1 MSAIPPDWLAGI
13 LGTLILSLLVALAL
27 RWIRL
32 PYTIAL
38 VIVGLILGWLGPSF
52 LPGIVPGGGLMSAE
66 LILFILLPPLLFEG
80 AAGMHI
86 DQLKNNSVPIAL
98 LAIPGVILNTII
110 IGLII
115 WRLVWYGEEN
125 GVLYGLLIGSI
136 LAATDP
142 VSVLALVR
150 TLGAPKRL
158 SVLLEGES
166 LFNDGTAI
174 VIFNIV
180 LVSTLTIIGG
190 EELTTSEVLTESIA
204 KFLTVVIIGTLVGAV
219 LGSVSNWLLENTEDH
234 LVEIALTVALTF
246 GSFLMAELFHGS
258 GVIAVVV
265 AGLLVGN
272 HGIEQGMTP
281 AARIGLHHFWE
292 VVVFLINSML
302 FLMIGYELQTI
313 LVPSTETLVL
323 AFIGIM
329 AASVARIV
337 VFPLTALSNLSKQQ
351 PISKE
356 WQVAM
361 YWGGLRGSI
370 PIALLLL
377 LSHIVHEGTHLEGI
391 DGLIYL
397 SGPAFEKMLIIGF
410 SVVLWTLIFQGL
422 TMKPLLRK
430 LGITGVISE
439 SEQEYEIALAEVIG
453 SKAALVRL
461 NELADDGMISQ
472 KDKEN
477 LSESYLRQEF
487 AAQQRVTL
495 LSRSSIVHAARVE
508 SARREMLLS
517 QIEALREEGRRGT
530 ISTHVS
536 SRILKGLNEALS
548 ESLHERESIEIAS
561 MKTLTEDMQDSTDIE
576 FTDLLPKATEQVT
589 GVSMKSLELNQGEE

>member
-281 AARIGLHHFWE
+281 TARIGLHHFWE

-530 ISTHVS
+530 LSTHVS

>member
-1 MSAIPPDWLAGI
+1 
-13 LGTLILSLLVALAL
+13 
-27 RWIRL
+27 
-32 PYTIAL
+32 
-38 VIVGLILGWLGPSF
+38 
-52 LPGIVPGGGLMSAE
+52 
-66 LILFILLPPLLFEG
+66 
-80 AAGMHI
+80 
-86 DQLKNNSVPIAL
+86 
-98 LAIPGVILNTII
+98 
-110 IGLII
+110 
-115 WRLVWYGEEN
+115 
-125 GVLYGLLIGSI
+125 
-136 LAATDP
+136 
-142 VSVLALVR
+142 
-150 TLGAPKRL
+150 
-158 SVLLEGES
+158 
-166 LFNDGTAI
+166 
-174 VIFNIV
+174 
-180 LVSTLTIIGG
+180 
-190 EELTTSEVLTESIA
+190 
-204 KFLTVVIIGTLVGAV
+204 
-219 LGSVSNWLLENTEDH
+219 
-234 LVEIALTVALTF
+234 
-246 GSFLMAELFHGS
+246 
-258 GVIAVVV
+258 
-265 AGLLVGN
+265 
-272 HGIEQGMTP
+272 
-281 AARIGLHHFWE
+281 
-292 VVVFLINSML
+292 
-302 FLMIGYELQTI
+302 
-313 LVPSTETLVL
+313 
-323 AFIGIM
+323 M

>member
-38 VIVGLILGWLGPSF
+38 VIVGLIMGWIGPSF

-281 AARIGLHHFWE
+281 TARIGLHHFWE

-561 MKTLTEDMQDSTDIE
+561 MKTLTEDMQDSSDIE

-589 GVSMKSLELNQGEE
+589 GVSMESLELNQGDE

>member
-281 AARIGLHHFWE
+281 TARIGLHHFWE

-453 SKAALVRL
+453 SKAALLRL

-561 MKTLTEDMQDSTDIE
+561 MKTLTEDMQDSSDIE

>member
-281 AARIGLHHFWE
+281 TARIGLHHFWE

-561 MKTLTEDMQDSTDIE
+561 MKTLTEDMQDSADIE

>member
-38 VIVGLILGWLGPSF
+38 VIVGLILGWIGPSF

-125 GVLYGLLIGSI
+125 GILYGLLIGSI

-281 AARIGLHHFWE
+281 TARIGLHHFWE

-329 AASVARIV
+329 AASVARLV
-337 VFPLTALSNLSKQQ
+337 LFPLTALSNISKQQ

-391 DGLIYL
+391 NGLIYL
-397 SGPAFEKMLIIGF
+397 SEPAFEKMLIIGF

-453 SKAALVRL
+453 SKAALLRL

-530 ISTHVS
+530 LSTHVS

-561 MKTLTEDMQDSTDIE
+561 MKTLTEDMQDSSDIE

>member
-38 VIVGLILGWLGPSF
+38 VIVGLIMGWIGPSF

-174 VIFNIV
+174 VIFNII

-281 AARIGLHHFWE
+281 TARIGLHHFWE

-391 DGLIYL
+391 NGLIYL

-453 SKAALVRL
+453 SKAALLRL

-548 ESLHERESIEIAS
+548 ESLYERESIEIAS
-561 MKTLTEDMQDSTDIE
+561 MKTLTEDMQDSADIE

>member
-38 VIVGLILGWLGPSF
+38 VIVGLIMGWIGPSF

-174 VIFNIV
+174 VIFNII

-281 AARIGLHHFWE
+281 TARIGLHHFWE

-453 SKAALVRL
+453 SKAALLRL

-548 ESLHERESIEIAS
+548 ESLYERESIEIAS
-561 MKTLTEDMQDSTDIE
+561 MKTLTEDMQDSADIE

>member
-38 VIVGLILGWLGPSF
+38 VIVGLILGWIGPSF

-125 GVLYGLLIGSI
+125 GILYGLLIGSI

-281 AARIGLHHFWE
+281 TARIGLHHFWE

-329 AASVARIV
+329 AASVARLV
-337 VFPLTALSNLSKQQ
+337 LFPLTALSNISKQQ

-391 DGLIYL
+391 NGLIYL
-397 SGPAFEKMLIIGF
+397 SEPAFEKMLIIGF

-453 SKAALVRL
+453 SKAALLRL

-517 QIEALREEGRRGT
+517 QIEALREGGRRGT
-530 ISTHVS
+530 LSTHVS

-561 MKTLTEDMQDSTDIE
+561 MKTLTEDMQDSSDIE

>member
-1 MSAIPPDWLAGI
+1 
-13 LGTLILSLLVALAL
+13 
-27 RWIRL
+27 
-32 PYTIAL
+32 
-38 VIVGLILGWLGPSF
+38 
-52 LPGIVPGGGLMSAE
+52 MSAE

-281 AARIGLHHFWE
+281 TARIGLHHFWE

-453 SKAALVRL
+453 SKAALLRL

-561 MKTLTEDMQDSTDIE
+561 MKTLTEDMQDSADIE

>member
-98 LAIPGVILNTII
+98 LAIPGVILNTVI

-281 AARIGLHHFWE
+281 TARIGLHHFWE

-453 SKAALVRL
+453 SKAALLRL

-561 MKTLTEDMQDSTDIE
+561 MKTLTEDMQDSADIE

-589 GVSMKSLELNQGEE
+589 GVSMESLELNQGDE

>member
-281 AARIGLHHFWE
+281 TARIGLHHFWE

-356 WQVAM
+356 WQIAM

-561 MKTLTEDMQDSTDIE
+561 MKTLTEDMQDSADIE

>member
-281 AARIGLHHFWE
+281 TARIGLHHFWE

-356 WQVAM
+356 WQIAM

>member
-1 MSAIPPDWLAGI
+1 
-13 LGTLILSLLVALAL
+13 
-27 RWIRL
+27 
-32 PYTIAL
+32 
-38 VIVGLILGWLGPSF
+38 
-52 LPGIVPGGGLMSAE
+52 
-66 LILFILLPPLLFEG
+66 
-80 AAGMHI
+80 
-86 DQLKNNSVPIAL
+86 
-98 LAIPGVILNTII
+98 
-110 IGLII
+110 
-115 WRLVWYGEEN
+115 
-125 GVLYGLLIGSI
+125 
-136 LAATDP
+136 
-142 VSVLALVR
+142 
-150 TLGAPKRL
+150 
-158 SVLLEGES
+158 
-166 LFNDGTAI
+166 
-174 VIFNIV
+174 V

-281 AARIGLHHFWE
+281 TARIGLHHFWE

>member
-38 VIVGLILGWLGPSF
+38 VIVGLIMGWIGPSF

-125 GVLYGLLIGSI
+125 GILYGLLIGSI

-281 AARIGLHHFWE
+281 TARIGLHHFWE

-329 AASVARIV
+329 AASVARLV
-337 VFPLTALSNLSKQQ
+337 LFPLTALSNISKQQ

-391 DGLIYL
+391 NGLIYL

-453 SKAALVRL
+453 SKAALLRL

-530 ISTHVS
+530 LSTHVS

-561 MKTLTEDMQDSTDIE
+561 MKTLTEDMQDSSDIE

>member
-281 AARIGLHHFWE
+281 TARIGLHHFWE